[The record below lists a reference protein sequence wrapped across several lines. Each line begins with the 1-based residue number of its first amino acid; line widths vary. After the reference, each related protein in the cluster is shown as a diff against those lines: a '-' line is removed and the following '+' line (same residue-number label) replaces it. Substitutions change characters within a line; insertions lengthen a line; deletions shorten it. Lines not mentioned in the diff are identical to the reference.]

1 MHSSSGF
8 TQRTTAILFD
18 HDGTLI
24 DSEQVHFSLWQQVL
38 STFGINLSQAFYNKV
53 MAGMPELQNAH
64 DIMREF
70 QPDSDATA
78 LAAAKNQALDEYLQ
92 QQPFPVMPGAI
103 DAVLRCQRAGLVLGI
118 VTGGGRQSLER
129 TLERPE
135 LQGVFSVT
143 VAAEDVPESKPN
155 PACYLQ
161 ALQKLEITAAQ
172 AVAVEDTMYG
182 LQAANAAGL
191 ACAVIPTEHSQHHDF
206 SLACGQFSQL
216 AQWLDK
222 AGVPD

>member
-1 MHSSSGF
+1 MHATSGF
-8 TQRTTAILFD
+8 TQHTKVVLFD

-24 DSEQVHFSLWQQVL
+24 DSEQVHFTLWQHVL
-38 STFGINLSQAFYNKV
+38 SRFDIVLEQTFYNDV

-70 QPDSDATA
+70 QPDTDAASLT
-78 LAAAKNQALDEYLQ
+78 AAKNAALDEYLQ
-92 QQPFPVMPGAI
+92 QQPFPLMPGAI

-118 VTGGGRQSLER
+118 VTGGGRHSLRR
-129 TLERPE
+129 TLQRPE
-135 LQGVFSVT
+135 LQGVFRVT

-155 PACYLQ
+155 PQCYLQ
-161 ALQKLEITAAQ
+161 ALHKLGVTAGQ

-182 LQAANAAGL
+182 LQAASSAGI
-191 ACAVIPTEHSQHHDF
+191 ACAVIPTEHSQDHDF
-206 SLACGQFSQL
+206 SLASGRFTRL

-222 AGVPD
+222 AGVPG